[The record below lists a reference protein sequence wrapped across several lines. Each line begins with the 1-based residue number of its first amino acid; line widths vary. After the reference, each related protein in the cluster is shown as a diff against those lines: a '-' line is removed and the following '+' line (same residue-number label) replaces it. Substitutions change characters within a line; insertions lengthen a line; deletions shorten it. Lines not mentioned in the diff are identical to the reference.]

1 MAAET
6 QRRPVKGDPGPLDD
20 PISNLGATA
29 RYYRR
34 QLGNFMGGAGQT
46 AQNVAERVSTPE
58 MRGRM
63 RSVAGL
69 SATAAMAPGAL
80 QTFQQQGILPG
91 VTSTAAGLGTAA
103 VVAPISNILMRGPG
117 PMKLAG
123 LGLQAVLPALAQS
136 GTAGLFGQVEEGK
149 QGPGGADI
157 SIPGTPVTPEIPVT
171 QAARERLQRSRDLEY
186 ERQRLATL
194 GPVQL
199 GLDRQAI
206 MDQVNAQV
214 QLQKSLLPIQEQ
226 TMRQQ
231 LINQQA
237 LMNTQGAVYQ
247 QLGRQAGM
255 FSLADRGMSEAGA
268 TLRTAI
274 SQNPYSGSTISAPS
288 ISFG

>member
-1 MAAET
+1 MAA
-6 QRRPVKGDPGPLDD
+6 QGPGPGSYPLDD
-20 PISNLGATA
+20 PMAFLGGRV
-29 RYYRR
+29 RYYQRK
-34 QLGNFMGGAGQT
+34 LGNLMGGAGEA
-46 AQNVAERVSTPE
+46 AQNVAERVGTPE

-63 RSVAGL
+63 RSAAGVG
-69 SATAAMAPGAL
+69 ATALGVAPGSL
-80 QTFQQQGILPG
+80 QTFQQQGMLPG
-91 VTSTAAGLGTAA
+91 VVSTAAGLGTAA
-103 VVAPISNILMRGPG
+103 AVTPVSNLLMRSPN
-117 PMKLAG
+117 PLAKVAG
-123 LGLQAVLPALAQS
+123 FGLQALLPAAAQA

-157 SIPGTPVTPEIPVT
+157 SIPGTPVTPEVPLS
-171 QAARERLQRSRDLEY
+171 QAARERIQRGRDLEY
-186 ERQRLATL
+186 ERQRLSTL
-194 GPVQL
+194 GPLQL

-214 QLQKSLLPIQEQ
+214 QLQKALLPIQEQ

-255 FSLADRGMSEAGA
+255 FSLAGRGMSEAGA

-274 SQNPYSGSTISAPS
+274 SQNPYQGSTISAPS